1 MGQIIKTKQ
10 RTIIY
15 NKKWIESRSAS
26 PFDFHKKKILFISE
40 IIYHKSTLR
49 SKLEINMSQ
58 DMRTD
63 WHSELKKK
71 LFHSKTQFLIR
82 FRIRS
87 DDIDRIRIQPHRTNR
102 IRIHDFFLDRIQIP
116 MPWKVP
122 SILWRCSIFW
132 R

>member
-1 MGQIIKTKQ
+1 MGNWNKA
-10 RTIIY
+10 TIIY
-15 NKKWIESRSAS
+15 YKKWIESGSAS

-40 IIYHKSTLR
+40 IINHTSTLR

-58 DMRTD
+58 NMRTD

-87 DDIDRIRIQPHRTNR
+87 DEIDRIRIQPHRTNR
-102 IRIHDFFLDRIQIP
+102 IRIHDFNRIHDFSRP
-116 MPWKVP
+116 NPDHTPLSWKFF
-122 SILWRCSIFW
+122 IYLMMI
-132 R
+132 